1 MLRFYGAHP
10 SIFLK
15 TAVVYETCLRSIS
28 CSVLRLARAACTER
42 LLWDD
47 TAELFQKPQLEP
59 LRVVTLRQNQVQVSE
74 FVPEVAL
81 LQRLMIGDFEMFQA
95 GEGFQHGEV
104 GCTWLVQA
112 GEQSIDCTQSSLWRD
127 EQICPAFTR
136 VSYAFYVGNS
146 FEGADDCCADGDNT
160 FTS

>member
-95 GEGFQHGEV
+95 GEGFQH
-104 GCTWLVQA
+104 
-112 GEQSIDCTQSSLWRD
+112 
-127 EQICPAFTR
+127 
-136 VSYAFYVGNS
+136 
-146 FEGADDCCADGDNT
+146 
-160 FTS
+160 